1 MFARTPIRFILLLLG
16 VVLFIGAALVVFYQN
31 EKGRV
36 GAIFRTQEYALHN
49 IFNRLLE
56 LKGSSLNNFVYD
68 YTYWDE
74 MVSAIKN
81 NNRKFFDENI
91 AEALGTYQVD
101 GAWVYGRKGG
111 LVYSAFGEGKDGL
124 AGFALADKAKEMLS
138 DSVRFCHFWAE
149 TPLGLLEV
157 RGATVHPS
165 DDPEHKTEPQ
175 GVFFA
180 ARLWN
185 DSYVKALAQ
194 MVNGTAQIVPPGGDG
209 EKTNQ
214 AQGLIVIRHTL
225 TGVDGKPIAGLKLRY
240 ICGTIV
246 QFHRGVM
253 QQLGVLVVVALVTVL
268 TIGFGLIFWVTVP
281 LKQITDALKRRS
293 KQGLTQLN
301 RSRSEFGELSRLISR
316 YFAQEMELRQE
327 KERAQ
332 MYLDVAGVIIVA
344 LDREGRVTLLNRQGR
359 LLLGY
364 QEDEVLGKDWFEN
377 FLPQSVR
384 REIKMEF
391 ERLLGGD
398 VEPFSEYENPVL
410 TRCGEERLIH
420 WHNVVI
426 RDESGKIVGTLSSGE
441 DITERKKAQ
450 LGLQEREEMLRTI
463 TTTARDGV
471 IMIDD
476 EGRVVFWNKAAE
488 LILGYKDE
496 EIMGKVLHEVIAP
509 VRYLPLYREKFPH
522 FTRTGEGAAVGKTL
536 ELEAVHRN
544 GREIP
549 VELSLAAIRYRGKWH
564 GVGVLRDITERKKAE
579 KALREKT
586 EELRRSNQE
595 LERFAYVASHDLQ
608 EPLRMVGSYVG
619 LLARRYQGKL
629 DSDADEFIN
638 FAVDGVARMQR
649 LINDLLTYSR
659 VGTRG
664 KEPVPTDSNEVLKR
678 ALLNLK
684 IAIEEKGAEVN
695 SKPLPRVLADER
707 QLEQLFQNL
716 VGNALKFTREKPRI
730 DIWAERVDGMWR
742 FAVKDNG
749 IGIDPKFSEKVF
761 EIFQRLHTREEY
773 PGTGIGLAVCKKIVE
788 RHGGKIW
795 FESKVGKGT
804 TFFFTLLPAEET
816 NEG

>member
-1 MFARTPIRFILLLLG
+1 MFSRTPIRFLILLFG
-16 VVLFIGAALVVFYQN
+16 VVLFIGAGLVVFYQN
-31 EKGRV
+31 EKRHV
-36 GAIFRTQEYALHN
+36 GEVFHTQEAALHS
-49 IFNRLLE
+49 IFNHLLE
-56 LKGSSLNNFVYD
+56 LKGSSLKNFVYD

-74 MVSAIKN
+74 MVRAIKN
-81 NNRKFFDENI
+81 KYRKFFDENI
-91 AEALGTYQVD
+91 AEALATYQVD
-101 GAWVYGRKGG
+101 GAWVYNRKGE
-111 LVYSAFGEGKDGL
+111 LVYSALGEGRDGL
-124 AGFALADKAKEMLS
+124 DNFSLPDKAKKMLS

-149 TPLGLLEV
+149 TPLGLVEV

-180 ARLWN
+180 GRLWS
-185 DSYVKALAQ
+185 DSYVNALAQ

-214 AQGLIVIRHTL
+214 AQGLIVILHTL

-246 QFHRGVM
+246 QFRRSVM
-253 QQLGVLVVVALVTVL
+253 QQLGLLVVVALVTVL
-268 TIGFGLIFWVTVP
+268 TMVFGLVFWVTGP

-293 KQGLTQLN
+293 TQGLMPLN

-344 LDREGRVTLLNRQGR
+344 LDREGKVTLLNRQGR

-364 QEDEVLGKDWFEN
+364 QEEEVLGKDWFEN

-384 REIKMEF
+384 REIKKVF

-398 VEPFSEYENPVL
+398 VESFAEYENPVL

-426 RDESGKIVGTLSSGE
+426 RDDSGKIVGTLSSGE
-441 DITERKKAQ
+441 DITERKKA
-450 LGLQEREEMLRTI
+450 EE
-463 TTTARDGV
+463 
-471 IMIDD
+471 
-476 EGRVVFWNKAAE
+476 
-488 LILGYKDE
+488 
-496 EIMGKVLHEVIAP
+496 
-509 VRYLPLYREKFPH
+509 
-522 FTRTGEGAAVGKTL
+522 
-536 ELEAVHRN
+536 
-544 GREIP
+544 
-549 VELSLAAIRYRGKWH
+549 
-564 GVGVLRDITERKKAE
+564 
-579 KALREKT
+579 ALREKT

-619 LLARRYQGKL
+619 LLARRYKGKL

-638 FAVDGVARMQR
+638 FAVDGVTRMQR

-684 IAIEEKGAEVN
+684 IAIEEKEAEVN
-695 SKPLPRVLADER
+695 SKPLPIVLADER

-716 VGNALKFTREKPRI
+716 VGNAMKFTREKPRI

-795 FESKVGKGT
+795 FESEVGKGT

-816 NEG
+816 NEGERAMCPKERRENDKR

>member
-1 MFARTPIRFILLLLG
+1 MFARTPIRFITLFWG
-16 VVLFIGAALVVFYQN
+16 VVVFIGVGLVMFYGN
-31 EKGRV
+31 EKRRV

-56 LKGSSLNNFVYD
+56 LKGSSLKNFAYD

-74 MVSAIKN
+74 MVSAVRNK
-81 NNRKFFDENI
+81 NRKFFDENV
-91 AEALGTYQVD
+91 AEPLGTYQAD
-101 GAWVYGRKGG
+101 GAWVYNRKGE

-124 AGFALADKAKEMLS
+124 AVLSLADNAKRMLS
-138 DSVRFCHFWAE
+138 DSERFCHFWAG
-149 TPLGLLEV
+149 TPLGLVEV
-157 RGATVHPS
+157 QGATIHPTN
-165 DDPEHKTEPQ
+165 DPERKTEPQ
-175 GVFFA
+175 GVFFV
-180 ARLWN
+180 ARLWD
-185 DSYVKALAQ
+185 DSYVNGLAQ
-194 MVNGTAQIVPPGGDG
+194 MVNSTAQIVPPAGDG

-225 TGVDGKPIAGLKLRY
+225 LAEDGKPIADLKLRFVS
-240 ICGTIV
+240 GTIV
-246 QFHRGVM
+246 QFHRGVV
-253 QQLGVLVVVALVTVL
+253 QQLVVLIVVALVTVL
-268 TIGFGLIFWVTVP
+268 TVGLGLVFWVTGP
-281 LKQITDALKRRS
+281 LKQITDALSRRTT
-293 KQGLTQLN
+293 QGLTQLN
-301 RSRSEFGELSRLISR
+301 KSRSEFGELSRLITR
-316 YFAQEMELRQE
+316 YFAQEQELRQE

-344 LDREGRVTLLNRQGR
+344 LDREGKVTLINRQGR
-359 LLLGY
+359 QVLGY
-364 QEDEVLGKDWFEN
+364 QEDEVLGKEWFEN
-377 FLPQSVR
+377 FLPETVR
-384 REIKMEF
+384 NETRAMFDMLMRGE
-391 ERLLGGD
+391 
-398 VEPFSEYENPVL
+398 VEPAAEYENPVL
-410 TRCGEERLIH
+410 TRSGEERLIH

-441 DITERKKAQ
+441 DITER
-450 LGLQEREEMLRTI
+450 RR
-463 TTTARDGV
+463 
-471 IMIDD
+471 
-476 EGRVVFWNKAAE
+476 AE
-488 LILGYKDE
+488 LKLQ
-496 EIMGKVLHEVIAP
+496 
-509 VRYLPLYREKFPH
+509 
-522 FTRTGEGAAVGKTL
+522 
-536 ELEAVHRN
+536 
-544 GREIP
+544 
-549 VELSLAAIRYRGKWH
+549 
-564 GVGVLRDITERKKAE
+564 
-579 KALREKT
+579 EKT

-619 LLARRYQGKL
+619 LLARRYKGKL

-638 FAVDGVARMQR
+638 FAVDGVTRMQR

-695 SKPLPRVLADER
+695 SKPLPVVLADER

-716 VGNALKFTREKPRI
+716 VGNALKFTQEKPRV

-795 FESKVGKGT
+795 FESEVGKGT
-804 TFFFTLLPAEET
+804 TFFFTLPPAEIE
-816 NEG
+816 